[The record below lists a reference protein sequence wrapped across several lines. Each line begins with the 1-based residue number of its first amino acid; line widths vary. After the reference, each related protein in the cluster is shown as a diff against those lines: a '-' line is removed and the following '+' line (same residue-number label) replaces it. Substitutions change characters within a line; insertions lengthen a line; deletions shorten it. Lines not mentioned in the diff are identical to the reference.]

1 MPRKPRTK
9 SPTGFYHVT
18 LRGNGGQ
25 MLFDNDDDR
34 RAFLQILAAILPKHN
49 IRLLAWCLMG
59 NHVHLLVDDTD
70 DKLSA
75 AMHAITVSFAGRYNA
90 RAGHIGHVFQ
100 ERFNASTIAREEHL
114 LEAIRYIHMNPQKA
128 GLARYD
134 DYKWSSHGAYARN
147 ATDSGLID
155 AKTIEELFPTRGSYL
170 KFMESNVTLPY
181 RPNATAKVSE
191 DDVSEIGRAAVKEVA
206 GCSPMELKSASKVTR
221 NAAILALKNEGFTI
235 RQIQL
240 ITGIGRWIICN
251 AA

>member
-134 DYKWSSHGAYARN
+134 DYKWSSHG
-147 ATDSGLID
+147 
-155 AKTIEELFPTRGSYL
+155 
-170 KFMESNVTLPY
+170 
-181 RPNATAKVSE
+181 E
-191 DDVSEIGRAAVKEVA
+191 DDVSEIGRAVVKEVA